1 MKMQRHIET
10 AVLKRHVETKDS
22 ESQTQIT
29 LILNGAAQ
37 TVCAQKDCTPT

>member
-1 MKMQRHIET
+1 MRRHSET
-10 AVLKRHVETKDS
+10 AGLICHVETTDT

-29 LILNGAAQ
+29 PILNGAAQ